1 MSKEIQKG
9 ITWLEKE
16 MEKDQKAIEASK
28 MKMIEEIK
36 KLDKSKLFQQEKKQ
50 KNKKTFWDKLLIIIG
65 YAKKR

>member
-9 ITWLEKE
+9 LTWLEKE
-16 MEKDQKAIEASK
+16 MEKDQKAIQANK

-36 KLDKSKLFQQEKKQ
+36 QMDKAKLFQKEKKPQ
-50 KNKKTFWDKLLIIIG
+50 NKKTFWDKLLIIIG